1 MRSLSGQFARFLVVG
16 ALGFVIDGG
25 LLELL
30 VHQGVNPY
38 AARALSFPPAVIA
51 TWYLNRVWA
60 FADHGG
66 RAHWQ
71 LARYV
76 GTQLAGA
83 ATNYGVYALV
93 LLLIRHSAE
102 TVLAA
107 FAAGSAAGLL
117 VNFCGA
123 RSVVFV
129 SRRSARLAAE

>member
-1 MRSLSGQFARFLVVG
+1 MRSLPGQFARFLVVG
-16 ALGFVIDGG
+16 TLGFAIDAG

-30 VHQGVNPY
+30 VHQGINPY

-51 TWYLNRVWA
+51 TWYLNRIWA
-60 FADHGG
+60 FADRGG

-76 GTQLAGA
+76 ATQLTGA
-83 ATNYGVYALV
+83 ATNYAVYALV
-93 LLLIRHSAE
+93 LLLIRHSAA

-107 FAAGSAAGLL
+107 LAAGSAAGLL
-117 VNFCGA
+117 INFFGA